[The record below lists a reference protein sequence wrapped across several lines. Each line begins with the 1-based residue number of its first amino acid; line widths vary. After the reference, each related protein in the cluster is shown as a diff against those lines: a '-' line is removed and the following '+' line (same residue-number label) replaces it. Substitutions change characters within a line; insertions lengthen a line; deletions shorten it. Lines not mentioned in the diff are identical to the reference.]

1 LALDV
6 VDPNNLHVSGGTR
19 ALFRLSGILAVAL
32 AGVVWLILL
41 GPLGSLLSHLSVG
54 SISRAIRAPGAL
66 GPLVTSLE
74 ASAVALL
81 ALVLLGTPLAWML
94 ARGRMPFAGL
104 FQVGLLVP
112 LLMPPLVIGLLLIFL
127 VGPLTPIGNFLAHFH
142 MSASDTFLALVLA
155 EFYESAPYFVLG
167 AEAAFAGVGTE
178 LEDHAQLL
186 GDSRFTSFRRI
197 TLPLAAPGLATSL
210 AVGWA
215 RAMGAFGAVLVIA
228 YHPYGL
234 PMQIWVT
241 LEEKGLAAA
250 LPFALVLLIASLPV
264 PLLAYLWAARARRWN
279 QSLVIPA

>member
-1 LALDV
+1 MNV
-6 VDPNNLHVSGGTR
+6 VGANNVGVPRGTR
-19 ALFRLSGILAVAL
+19 ALLRFSGILAVAI
-32 AGVVWLILL
+32 AGLVWLILL
-41 GPLGSLLSHLSVG
+41 GPLGSLLSHLSEG
-54 SISRAIRAPGAL
+54 SLSRAIRAPGAL

-74 ASAVALL
+74 ASALALL
-81 ALVLLGTPLAWML
+81 AMVLLGTPLAWML
-94 ARGRMPFAGL
+94 ARGRMPFARL

-127 VGPLTPIGNFLAHFH
+127 VGPLTPIGDFLARFH
-142 MSASDTFLALVLA
+142 MSASDTFLALVIA

-186 GDSRFTSFRRI
+186 GDSRIESFRRI

-241 LEEKGLAAA
+241 LEERGLSAA
-250 LPFALVLLIASLPV
+250 LPFALVLLVASLPV

-279 QSLVIPA
+279 KSVAVLL

>member
-1 LALDV
+1 MAVDV
-6 VDPNNLHVSGGTR
+6 IGPNNLRVPGGTR
-19 ALFRLSGILAVAL
+19 TLLKISGGLAVVL
-32 AGVVWLILL
+32 AGLVWLILL
-41 GPLGSLLSHLSVG
+41 GPLGSLLSHLSEG
-54 SISRAIRAPGAL
+54 SFLRAIRAPGAL

-81 ALVLLGTPLAWML
+81 AMVLLGTPLAWML
-94 ARGRMPFAGL
+94 ARGRMPLANL

-112 LLMPPLVIGLLLIFL
+112 LLMPPLVIGLLLVFL
-127 VGPLTPIGNFLAHFH
+127 VGPLTPIGDFLAHLH
-142 MSASDTFLALVLA
+142 LSASDTFLALVLA
-155 EFYESAPYFVLG
+155 EFYEAAPYFVLG
-167 AEAAFAGVGTE
+167 AEAAFAGVATE

-186 GDSRFTSFRRI
+186 GDSRLSCFRRI

-241 LEEKGLAAA
+241 LEERGLASA
-250 LPFALVLLIASLPV
+250 LPFALVLLVASLPV
-264 PLLAYLWAARARRWN
+264 PLLAYLWAARAKRWN
-279 QSLVIPA
+279 KSLALPT